1 MADRPG
7 DRFALIAEAARYLV
21 NVRHND
27 RDQCLGAGVN
37 PWAGSCCSCS
47 WLHVVILTTTC
58 R

>member
-37 PWAGSCCSCS
+37 LGP
-47 WLHVVILTTTC
+47 VVVARVHGYMLSY
-58 R
+58 